1 MKLSLKDNFCSSPW
15 FHLRISPE
23 GNYRPC
29 RWGDYSI
36 GSDHNVANTSL
47 TEYLQS
53 DIMTNIRS
61 EMLEGKSPSVCK
73 DCQYEQTTGKVS
85 GRQRQLLKSG
95 IIEADFEKTF
105 CASPHWNR
113 FEYSHLNQGQ
123 TNEVP
128 CDFQIDLGNTCNSAC
143 IMCPPRYS
151 SRVTEEHKNLH
162 KIEPLIFGDPTR
174 IKNWADNEE
183 LVRKFILEI
192 TELPYIK
199 YIHFLGGETL
209 YMKSFYNICNQ
220 LIDKD
225 IAQETIMGT
234 TTNCTV
240 YDERIEHVIR
250 NFKAVH
256 LGLSIEA
263 VTPVNDYVRW
273 PSKIDQVLDHVDRFL
288 ELRQHHNLF
297 LSLRITPN
305 IFSIY
310 HLDQML
316 EFMINNQIIAESC
329 NILYE
334 PSCLRMELLPN
345 NLRQQVIGKLNSL
358 VKKYELERP
367 WDKIINRRVP
377 EKINSVISD
386 VIFEYIDFLEKYET
400 PDNIEEDRQNL
411 VKFLNAYESIHN
423 NKILDYLP
431 EYEEFL
437 RSIGYQA

>member
-1 MKLSLKDNFCSSPW
+1 MLNNNFCSSPW
-15 FHLRISPE
+15 FHVRISPE

-29 RWGDYSI
+29 RWGDQDA
-36 GSDHNVANTSL
+36 GSTHNISNTTL

-53 DIMTNIRS
+53 DLMDSLRT
-61 EMLEGKSPSVCK
+61 EMLQGHSPKLCEN
-73 DCQYEQTTGKVS
+73 CQYEQTTGKVS
-85 GRQRQLLKSG
+85 GRQRQLLKSA
-95 IIEADFEKTF
+95 IIETEFDKTF
-105 CASPHWNR
+105 CASPHWKN
-113 FEYSHLNQGQ
+113 FEYSYNNQGK
-123 TNEVP
+123 TDLVP
-128 CDFQIDLGNTCNSAC
+128 CDFQIDLGNTCNGAC

-151 SRVTEEHKNLH
+151 SRVTEDHKKLH
-162 KIEPLIFGDPTR
+162 QIEPILFKDVPR
-174 IKNWADNEE
+174 LKNWTNDEQLVNKFVNE
-183 LVRKFILEI
+183 LS
-192 TELPYIK
+192 ELPSVK

-209 YMKSFYNICNQ
+209 YMKSFYDICNQ
-220 LIDKD
+220 MIDGGLAK
-225 IAQETIMGT
+225 ETVMGT

-240 YDERIEHVIR
+240 YDERIEHIIQ
-250 NFKAVH
+250 NFKTVH

-273 PSKIDQVLDHVDRFL
+273 PSKIDSVLDYVNRFL

-297 LSLRITPN
+297 ISLRITPN

-334 PSCLRMELLPN
+334 PSCLRMELLPD
-345 NLRQQVIGKLNSL
+345 NLKQEILNKLNAL
-358 VKKYELERP
+358 VNRYNLKRSK
-367 WDKIINRRVP
+367 DQIINRRIP
-377 EKINSVISD
+377 EKINEVISE
-386 VIFEYIDFLEKYET
+386 VVFEYIDFLENYEK
-400 PDNIEEDRQNL
+400 PDNLEEDRQNL